1 MLIGFFTLASM
12 IGIVDYD
19 LRYHLPV
26 ELIVIIL
33 SAYGGIILFEKTKK
47 ILRAR

>member
-1 MLIGFFTLASM
+1 MLVGFFTLASM

-26 ELIVIIL
+26 ELIMIIL
-33 SAYGGIILFEKTKK
+33 SAYGGVVLFEK
-47 ILRAR
+47 IRRVIRLR